1 MTYNGNKSNILYIT
15 SMDSSVTTKI
25 TVSPPSAGGP
35 NGNIRRRHE
44 TAADTKKNNKAEP
57 SQEQEKLL
65 VSPIVGAR

>member
-1 MTYNGNKSNILYIT
+1 
-15 SMDSSVTTKI
+15 MDSSVTTKI

-65 VSPIVGAR
+65 VSPIVMIYLNISPNSCKAMLF

>member
-1 MTYNGNKSNILYIT
+1 
-15 SMDSSVTTKI
+15 MDSSVTTKI
-25 TVSPPSAGGP
+25 TVSPPTAGGP